1 MLTLLFIHLG
11 TKPPK
16 YLLGNILRTRDMF
29 PNIKIVLLTDSHHLD
44 VWGSEK
50 DIEIAH
56 YSTDQMFEQKF
67 TFGEFD
73 MNFRKGYW
81 QHTIERLFAINSY
94 HQLNPTMQV
103 LHIESDVMLMPN
115 FPVEEMAKL
124 DKVAWLQ
131 YGPNADIAA
140 LVYSPSLSETQRF
153 HFNLLKQL
161 ETHGGS
167 DMQVL
172 LGIREKFPEDYLTL
186 PIVRPEIE
194 SILNRKIVE
203 LSLNS
208 IKFSDAITEGI
219 FDAFGIGVWLFG
231 FDPRNRYG
239 ITTVHTREVI
249 DSGDLYIDASK
260 AGYSLTESGNLYM
273 ASPGNEPIPIYSLH
287 VHSKNLRLLSPNW
300 LPEMTKFLE
309 FQNTDSKVIGFQPR
323 VLIQLILDSVK
334 GKNFL
339 NFLLQSPPSRRV
351 RRFLRY
357 R

>member
-1 MLTLLFIHLG
+1 MLTLLFVHLG

-16 YLLGNILRTRDMF
+16 YLTGNILRTRDVF
-29 PNIKIVLLTDSHHLD
+29 PNIKIVLLTDSHYLD
-44 VWGSEK
+44 AWGTK
-50 DIEIAH
+50 QKIEIAH
-56 YSTDQMFEQKF
+56 YSTDQIFQQSF

-73 MNFRKGYW
+73 KNFRKGYW
-81 QHTIERLFAINSY
+81 QHTIERLFAINFY
-94 HQLNPTMQV
+94 HQLNPTSKL
-103 LHIESDVMLMPN
+103 LHIESDVILMPN
-115 FPVEEMAKL
+115 FPLDEMIKL

-140 LVYSPSLSETQRF
+140 LVYSPSPSATQSF
-153 HFNLLKQL
+153 HFNLLNRL

-172 LGIREKFPEDYLTL
+172 FGIRKKFSENYLTL
-186 PIVRPEIE
+186 PLVRREIE
-194 SILNRKIVE
+194 SILNPNIAE
-203 LSLNS
+203 LKVDSFLFND
-208 IKFSDAITEGI
+208 IITEGI

-260 AGYSLTESGNLYM
+260 ADYSLTESGNLYM
-273 ASPGNEPIPIYSLH
+273 RTSGNRLIPIYNLH

-309 FQNTDSKVIGFQPR
+309 FKNTDSKVINFQPW
-323 VLIQLILDSVK
+323 VLIQLIVDSLRSR
-334 GKNFL
+334 NFL
-339 NFLLQSPPSRRV
+339 DFLLQSPPGRFV
-351 RRFLRY
+351 RRFFR